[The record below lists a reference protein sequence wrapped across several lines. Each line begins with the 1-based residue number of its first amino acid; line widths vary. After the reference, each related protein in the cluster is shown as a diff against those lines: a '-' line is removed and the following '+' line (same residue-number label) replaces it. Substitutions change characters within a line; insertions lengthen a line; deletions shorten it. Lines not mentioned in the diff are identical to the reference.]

1 MDLVLFDFTAGA
13 AAWESVDDRV
23 MGGVSASRLE
33 PGEGCAV
40 FSGLVSLANNGGFA
54 SVRSPAGPLALAGCA
69 GMAVE
74 ARGDGKRYCLRLRT
88 SDRFEDVAF
97 QAPLEAPA
105 ERLAVV
111 RIPFDAF
118 RPRYRGWEMT
128 DYPPL
133 DPATVC
139 GLGLLI
145 ADRQEGPFRLE
156 VARIGVWRG

>member
-1 MDLVLFDFTAGA
+1 VDLVLFDFA
-13 AAWESVDDRV
+13 ADAAPWESIDDRV

-40 FSGLVSLANNGGFA
+40 FAGLVSLANNGGFA
-54 SVRSPAGPLALAGCA
+54 SVRSPAGPLALEGYA

-74 ARGDGKRYCLRLRT
+74 ARGDGKRYSLRLRT
-88 SDRFEDVAF
+88 SDRFDDVSF

-105 ERLAVV
+105 DRRAVV

-128 DYPPL
+128 DYPSL
-133 DPATVC
+133 DPGTIC

-156 VARIGVWRG
+156 VTRIGAWRA

>member
-1 MDLVLFDFTAGA
+1 MDRILFDFTAGA

-23 MGGVSASRLE
+23 MGGESASGLA

-40 FSGLVSLANNGGFA
+40 FSGLVSLARNGGFA
-54 SVRSPAGPLALAGCA
+54 SIRSPSGPLAIDGFA

-74 ARGDGKRYCLRLRT
+74 ARGDGKRYGLRLRT
-88 SDRFEDVAF
+88 SDRFDDVAF
-97 QAPLEAPA
+97 QALLVAPTD
-105 ERLAVV
+105 RLTVV

-118 RPRYRGWEMT
+118 RPRYRGWEVT

-133 DPATVC
+133 DPSTVC

-156 VARIGVWRG
+156 VARIGAWRA